1 MKKIYSLK
9 PNWKYFSYT
18 YALFAAG
25 FFFLIRPKY
34 HNLFYYITLLTPYL
48 LLIKGDRI
56 TNLLKS
62 SIFKLAIAYSALFA
76 ISVLWASPP
85 EPIKLSRYLF
95 HFLYLIAFIALTI
108 ELVHQNR
115 KFPDL
120 VIKAVMT
127 SATIWIPISI
137 LLFYQDHPWTARI
150 EGLGRLENPIAG
162 GMMYGMV
169 AILCLHAIIQK
180 DRLSTIWR
188 ILAVTCGILCLVYM
202 TLSQSRSPLIG
213 LLLAGTI
220 YTALQGYWKLLVVI
234 IGVCFAIGI
243 MFYLEI
249 LPFQQVISR
258 GLSYR
263 PEIWMQILPLIMENP
278 WFGHGATF
286 DHIYHLPNHPDVYS
300 HTHSALFASL
310 VFVGIVGTSILLA
323 LIAQSFRYAFRSKDH
338 LATSLLIYA
347 MVNLLVNG
355 YQLVDHPEIEW
366 LYFWFPVAIA
376 AASEIRCKSL
386 VPCRQPDMAP
396 G

>member
-1 MKKIYSLK
+1 MYA
-9 PNWKYFSYT
+9 

-25 FFFLIRPKY
+25 FLFLVRPKY
-34 HNLFYYITLLTPYL
+34 HNLFYYITLLTPYII
-48 LLIKGDRI
+48 LIKTDRLSV
-56 TNLLKS
+56 LLKS
-62 SIFKLAIAYSALFA
+62 SIFRLAIIYFGLFA
-76 ISVLWASPP
+76 VSVLWASPP
-85 EPIKLSRYLF
+85 EPNKLSRYLF

-108 ELVHQNR
+108 ELVQQKQN
-115 KFPDL
+115 FLDI
-120 VIKAVMT
+120 VIKAVVT
-127 SATIWIPISI
+127 SATIWIPVSI
-137 LLFYQDHPWTARI
+137 LLFYKDHPWSARF
-150 EGLGRLENPIAG
+150 EGVARLENPIAG
-162 GMMYGMV
+162 GIMYGMI
-169 AILCLHAIIQK
+169 AMLCLHAIVQK
-180 DRLSTIWR
+180 YRFPAYWR
-188 ILAVTCGILCLVYM
+188 ILAVTCGILCLTYM
-202 TLSQSRSPLIG
+202 SLSQSRSPIIG
-213 LLLAGTI
+213 LLFAGTL
-220 YTALQGYWKLLVVI
+220 YTVLQGYWKLLLTI
-234 IGVCFAIGI
+234 IGGALAIGI
-243 MFYLEI
+243 TFYLDI
-249 LPFQQVISR
+249 LPLDLVISR